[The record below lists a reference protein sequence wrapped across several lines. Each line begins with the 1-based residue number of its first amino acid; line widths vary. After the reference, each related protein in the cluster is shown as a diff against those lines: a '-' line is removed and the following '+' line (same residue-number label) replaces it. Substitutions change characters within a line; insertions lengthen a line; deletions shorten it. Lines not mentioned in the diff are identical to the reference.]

1 MDIDYKKF
9 KLKYERLYKWMARPS
24 VTYVGGVS
32 PACKSVKS
40 FSYSMKGYTN
50 GYADD
55 KWHVW
60 GADGKSVKKVDISIY
75 GVTIGR

>member
-1 MDIDYKKF
+1 MDIDYEKF

-55 KWHVW
+55 K
-60 GADGKSVKKVDISIY
+60 
-75 GVTIGR
+75 